1 MRLVQ
6 HIKRSCS
13 RDVFNAHL
21 SGERCLEL
29 KANSLDIEVGDLIT
43 FMEVDEN
50 GAKTGRT
57 FSRKVVQVEL
67 STNLGVSTEEITRY
81 GVTALGLQAPEFN
94 TLRLAF
100 NRRFL
105 FGVVVECSSGEWKP
119 LGHEQCWPL
128 LIAPDLIGSGVLQQ
142 LKLEKWPT
150 GIYTVHLMVSYQ
162 AVEDHL
168 EIDIDNAL
176 VLAFCNNP
184 PGEDR
189 IDGVEV
195 ELNSL
200 MIGKAIGSF
209 DGALWTPTD
218 PVQVKQYFQLPR
230 RRESGEPSVTLI
242 SGELDED
249 EFREVL
255 ERTRLESEE

>member
-29 KANSLDIEVGDLIT
+29 KANSLDIEIGDLIT
-43 FMEVDEN
+43 FVEVDEQ
-50 GAKTGRT
+50 GDKTGRN
-57 FSRKVVQVEL
+57 FSRKVIQVEL
-67 STNLGVSTEEITRY
+67 SSNLGASSEEIVRY
-81 GVTALGLQAPEFN
+81 GVAALGLQAPEFN

-100 NRRFL
+100 NKRFL
-105 FGVVVECSSGEWKP
+105 FGIVIECNDGEWKP

-128 LIAPDLIGSGVLQQ
+128 LIAPDLAGSGVLQH

-150 GIYTVHLMVSYQ
+150 GIYTIHLMLIHQ

-184 PGEDR
+184 PGDDR
-189 IDGVEV
+189 VDGVEV

-200 MIGKAIGSF
+200 MVGKAIGSF

-218 PVQVKQYFQLPR
+218 PAQVKQYFQLPR
-230 RRESGEPSVTLI
+230 RRESSESSITLI
-242 SGELDED
+242 SGELDEN

-255 ERTRLESEE
+255 ERKKSESEE